1 MWKDTCFRVKHIFL
15 FQQNKGSSWGTLGHQ
30 RPRCLSTGVWLRP
43 VWLHPPVTECRFLCY
58 WMQVCV
64 FDTQWGQT
72 NMSEFGAKKRFIA
85 GPSKEN
91 SGLVLKNPWTNMVN
105 FSKVNSGFEC
115 TALLPFWFP
124 GLVHVISKQLSP
136 GEAEYDRVPAPKTLR
151 AGRIGKTRNK
161 AKGTSCAKV

>member
-30 RPRCLSTGVWLRP
+30 RPCCLSTGVWLRP
-43 VWLHPPVTECRFLCY
+43 VWLHPPVIECRFLCY

-91 SGLVLKNPWTNMVN
+91 RWLILKRPKLLGGFTSKIWWWGGCN
-105 FSKVNSGFEC
+105 FPLIGWWWGNRV
-115 TALLPFWFP
+115 
-124 GLVHVISKQLSP
+124 VIQESQLS
-136 GEAEYDRVPAPKTLR
+136 AFRFQLVWAFFL
-151 AGRIGKTRNK
+151 
-161 AKGTSCAKV
+161 CAQP